1 MTEETKDSETPPRR
15 IPTLREYLDALAIT
29 EAYEKS
35 HLEEYL
41 R

>member
-1 MTEETKDSETPPRR
+1 MAEETKDSVTPPRI
-15 IPTLREYLDALAIT
+15 IPSEREYLEALAIT

-35 HLEEYL
+35 HLEDFL

>member
-1 MTEETKDSETPPRR
+1 MAEETKDSETLPSRCPSE
-15 IPTLREYLDALAIT
+15 REYLDALAIT

-35 HLEEYL
+35 HLEEFL